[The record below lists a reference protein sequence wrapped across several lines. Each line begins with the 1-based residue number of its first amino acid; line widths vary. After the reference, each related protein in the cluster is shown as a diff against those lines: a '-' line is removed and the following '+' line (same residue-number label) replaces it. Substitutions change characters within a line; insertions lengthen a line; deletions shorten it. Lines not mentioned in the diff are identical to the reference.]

1 MYANT
6 SNTDLNLAKHISQV
20 AVQGKLQDL
29 KTFMLDAQDLLPNT
43 LSRVVRE
50 LTRHYP
56 VNFVIALMN
65 RVHQSKEHLTDV
77 LNRMHKNNAQSL
89 DRAKAYM
96 RYCSSLRRA
105 LDHINV
111 TCTGARAEQ
120 QVSTIAE
127 ELSIICLNDLRTAQV
142 MFYVIFYNDVKA
154 YVDRMIEYAY
164 DTVEDFKNAVCIA
177 WAHLCPLISQPYTH
191 VHRLRVER
199 QQYEPPILLTNVSE
213 TYAEYA
219 THATRE
225 EMDMLER
232 QLNATIQMAHRLY
245 DAIKGNLL
253 FKETHI
259 VRNDPV
265 LAQMD
270 ITQYFYSLPSRPVE
284 EALRGSGGIDDYVIT
299 LPDGQLALRADVQNI
314 THQHIVPSPTAG
326 AVYNSANFDHFA
338 EINQI
343 QRPEND
349 LIDLLKHYIY
359 RLKFSPTQKCAKC
372 HMDIVQA
379 IQSGYCAEL
388 AFCSVECATA

>member
-6 SNTDLNLAKHISQV
+6 GNADLNLAKHISQV
-20 AVQGKLQDL
+20 ARQGNMQDL
-29 KTFMLDAQDLLPNT
+29 KTVILDAQDRLPNA

-56 VNFVIALMN
+56 VNFVIALMDA
-65 RVHQSKEHLTDV
+65 VHQSKEHLTDV
-77 LNRMHKNNAQSL
+77 LNRMHNSNAQL
-89 DRAKAYM
+89 LERAKAYL

-105 LDHINV
+105 LNHLDV
-111 TCTGARAEQ
+111 TRTEARAEQ
-120 QVSTIAE
+120 QLSTIAE
-127 ELSIICLNDLRTAQV
+127 EPSIIGLDDLRTAQV
-142 MFYVIFYNDVKA
+142 MFYVIFYNDINA
-154 YVDRMIEYAY
+154 YLDRMMEYAY
-164 DTVEDFKNAVCIA
+164 DTVQDFKNAVCIA
-177 WAHLCPLISQPYTH
+177 WAHLCPLVSQPYTH

-199 QQYEPPILLTNVSE
+199 QQYEPPKLLTDVSE
-213 TYAEYA
+213 TYAEYVA
-219 THATRE
+219 HATRE
-225 EMDMLER
+225 EMDMLKR

-245 DAIKGNLL
+245 NAIQANLL

-284 EALRGSGGIDDYVIT
+284 EALRGVGGIDDYVIT
-299 LPDGQLALRADVQNI
+299 SPDGQLALRADVQNT

-349 LIDLLKHYIY
+349 LIDLLKQYIY

-372 HMDIVQA
+372 HADIVQA
-379 IQSGYCAEL
+379 IQSGDRAEL
-388 AFCSVECATA
+388 AFCSVECATS